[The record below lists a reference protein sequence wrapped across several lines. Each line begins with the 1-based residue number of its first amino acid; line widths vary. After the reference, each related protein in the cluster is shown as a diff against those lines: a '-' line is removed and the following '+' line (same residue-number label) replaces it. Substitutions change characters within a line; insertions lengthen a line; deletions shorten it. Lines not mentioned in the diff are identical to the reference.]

1 MNKYEV
7 LGVVGEGR
15 LYSGAYGVVLKCKH
29 KESGE
34 ILAIKKFKESE
45 EDEGIR
51 KTTLREVKILRMLKQ
66 ENVVQLK
73 EAFRR
78 KGKLYLVFEYV
89 EKNLLEILQEAP
101 NGLPPDQV
109 RSYIYQLC
117 KAIEYCH
124 RLEVVHR
131 DIKPENLLISGQ
143 HVLKLC
149 DFGFARTVPQKGG
162 ALTDYVATRW
172 YRAPELLLGS
182 VTYGKEVDIWAIG
195 CIMGEL
201 TDAQALFPG
210 ESEIDQLFL
219 IQKVLG
225 PLTTEQQEVFQ
236 KNPRFIG
243 LKFPEMPRPETL
255 ERHYAGKLPREA
267 TNFMKSLLK
276 MDPGQRLTA
285 AEALLHPYFAPIREE
300 QTEQVPVPRADSSIG
315 RSRKPQ
321 KAKQPTIASNPPDN
335 RRSDMRLREEGSYS
349 PPLYPT
355 KEPANYLEKPQT
367 RQTAVKTRGSPFIS
381 DATMEGEA
389 GTHVIEGQKS
399 KENMLKVSGAGPHLP
414 SEHYP
419 ASEFVTSPQSLKFP
433 RNKKKTEG
441 SVVPPTEEEE
451 IKPSPR
457 LKLHSIKKGPKPYG
471 PAYDSIFEAAAVS
484 ATQAPRAAGRNLP
497 VTKAGYG
504 KAVVEANT
512 PDLEQEETPSVMQFP
527 NIRNT
532 VGSYIEFLKDNR
544 KPEARGKGRG
554 EEDPDRGGGP
564 MYGGEEFAYQKG
576 TYGYDSYMRMANF

>member
-7 LGVVGEGR
+7 LGVVGEGTH
-15 LYSGAYGVVLKCKH
+15 YPGAYGVVLKCKH

-34 ILAIKKFKESE
+34 VLAIKKFKESE

-66 ENVVQLK
+66 DNVVQLK

-101 NGLPPDQV
+101 NGLQPDEV

-124 RLEVVHR
+124 KLEVIHR
-131 DIKPENLLISGQ
+131 DIKPENLLISSQ
-143 HVLKLC
+143 HILKLC
-149 DFGFARTVPQKGG
+149 DFGFARTVPQKG

-182 VTYGKEVDIWAIG
+182 VSYGKEVDIWAIG

-201 TDAQALFPG
+201 TDGQALFPG

-225 PLTTEQQEVFQ
+225 PLTSEQQESFQ
-236 KNPRFIG
+236 KNPRFVG
-243 LKFPEMPRPETL
+243 LKFPEIPRPETL

-276 MDPGQRLTA
+276 LDPGQRLTA
-285 AEALLHPYFAPIREE
+285 SEALLHPYFSPLREE
-300 QTEQVPVPRADSSIG
+300 ANESQQPVPRADSSIG

-321 KAKQPTIASNPPDN
+321 KTKQPTMASNPPDN

-349 PPLYPT
+349 PPLYPP
-355 KEPANYLEKPQT
+355 KEPTGYLEKPPT
-367 RQTAVKTRGSPFIS
+367 RQAAIKNRGSPFIS
-381 DATMEGEA
+381 DAAMESDLGN
-389 GTHVIEGQKS
+389 HVIEGQKS
-399 KENMLKVSGAGPHLP
+399 KENVVKIAGTGSHLA

-419 ASEFVTSPQSLKFP
+419 STTEFVSSPQSLKFP
-433 RNKKKTEG
+433 RNKKKAEG
-441 SVVPPTEEEE
+441 SVVPTAMPEEEE
-451 IKPSPR
+451 VKPSPR
-457 LKLHSIKKGPKPYG
+457 LKLHSIKKGLKPYG
-471 PAYDSIFEAAAVS
+471 PAYDTIFETAAVT
-484 ATQAPRAAGRNLP
+484 AT
-497 VTKAGYG
+497 
-504 KAVVEANT
+504 
-512 PDLEQEETPSVMQFP
+512 
-527 NIRNT
+527 
-532 VGSYIEFLKDNR
+532 
-544 KPEARGKGRG
+544 
-554 EEDPDRGGGP
+554 
-564 MYGGEEFAYQKG
+564 
-576 TYGYDSYMRMANF
+576 